1 METTQQVREFA
12 AANALKPEEAIEAG
26 MREKAEEFR
35 AKGGELYVKEGAAAG

>member
-12 AANALKPEEAIEAG
+12 AAKALRPEEAIEAG

-35 AKGGELYVKEGAAAG
+35 AKGGEFSVKEGAGAG